1 MAALGH
7 RLIKLGALYCLL
19 NSPTTAIPAHLL
31 FQQDLPSVHQS
42 CHELSTLVMDRISN
56 ESVKSQAEFFSF
68 AIPIVIDF
76 PKLSIFKNNE
86 SQCRFL
92 ADLTSAAGSEEL
104 RYGSCSVKYLQDY
117 LTCSFTLRDNGS
129 NLYFNFIVESE
140 ARTMCMQDT
149 YPSVK
154 AWDPAKGTECILNF
168 GSSCCVYDPK
178 FTASE
183 ILIVRDNKLPIMVSY
198 FSAAVLVVAAAVY
211 LLLKSM
217 EWGFKKKRT
226 GNQTTSLQ
234 GRI

>member
-31 FQQDLPSVHQS
+31 FQQDLPSVQQS
-42 CHELSTLVMDRISN
+42 CQELSTLVMDRISN

-92 ADLTSAAGSEEL
+92 ADLTTAAGSEEL

-129 NLYFNFIVESE
+129 NLYFNFLWNRKP
-140 ARTMCMQDT
+140 ARCACRTRT
-149 YPSVK
+149 PVLKPGIRRKGPS
-154 AWDPAKGTECILNF
+154 A
-168 GSSCCVYDPK
+168 SSTLVP
-178 FTASE
+178 
-183 ILIVRDNKLPIMVSY
+183 
-198 FSAAVLVVAAAVY
+198 VVAFMIRNSQP
-211 LLLKSM
+211 LKY
-217 EWGFKKKRT
+217 
-226 GNQTTSLQ
+226 
-234 GRI
+234 